1 MNMRSAIVIV
11 GLLGV
16 LCAAGCT
23 PLSDHPNQDEAAS
36 AASVTPTAT
45 LVLAGLDDPSGQVEI
60 IETPAVPHDAQ
71 PLRFTFPT
79 PIPNPETSWRPPLYK
94 VPLALSPNDHF
105 YFTRPIAADEV
116 NWPLADY
123 RYGYFFPNTE
133 VVHTGVDIDAPRGT
147 PVLAAAAGK
156 VVWAGYGLLHGD
168 NDSNDPY
175 GKAVA
180 VRHAFGYEGRLVT
193 TIYAHMDQVDVV
205 VGQRVETGDQLGIVG
220 TTGNTTGPHLHFEV
234 RLESNTYF
242 ATRNPELWLA
252 PPEGMG
258 VLAARLMNT
267 NGSYL
272 TGQDIRLR
280 SLANDKIF
288 EIRSYAPTLVW
299 SDDYYQENLV
309 LGSLPAGDYQI
320 SIDYLD
326 HTYKQSIT
334 IHPGA
339 VAYFSFRGERGYSL
353 KLPQPAS
360 DMNWMPEP

>member
-1 MNMRSAIVIV
+1 MKHKLLLWIIASLAFVATTACGAVSA
-11 GLLGV
+11 
-16 LCAAGCT
+16 
-23 PLSDHPNQDEAAS
+23 DQHPNPPYTEEAS
-36 AASVTPTAT
+36 TFTPTPI
-45 LVLAGLDDPSGQVEI
+45 LAGIGDLSSPAELTTATPIMHDPE
-60 IETPAVPHDAQ
+60 

-79 PIPNPETSWRPPLYK
+79 PIPFPESSWRPPLYK
-94 VPLALSPNDHF
+94 VPLALSPYDHF

-123 RYGYFFPNTE
+123 RYGYFFPNTDS
-133 VVHTGVDIDAPRGT
+133 VHTGIDIDAPRGT

-175 GKAVA
+175 GQAVA
-180 VRHAFGYEGRLVT
+180 VRHSFGYEGRLVT
-193 TIYAHMDQVDVV
+193 TIYAHMDRVDVV
-205 VGQRVETGDQLGIVG
+205 VGQRVEMGDPLGIVG
-220 TTGNTTGPHLHFEV
+220 NTGNTTGPHLHFEV

-280 SLANDKIF
+280 SLASDRIY
-288 EIRSYAPTLVW
+288 EIRSYAPNLVW
-299 SDDYYQENLV
+299 GDDYYQENLV
-309 LGSLPAGDYQI
+309 LGSLPAGEYQV

-326 HTYKQSIT
+326 HTYKQNIF
-334 IHPGA
+334 IHPAA
-339 VAYFSFRGERGYSL
+339 VSYFSFRGERGFSL
-353 KLPQPAS
+353 KLPPPGDLS
-360 DMNWMPEP
+360 WMPEP